1 METTQQQSIYNQ
13 SGAKDRSVDMLSRAV
28 ARLVNRCDC
37 MNLEMRLKFL
47 ARFLDNLVDGAAEK
61 AVHKNAA
68 QGFSLDSVMRR
79 SQENPDE
86 ALTQS
91 VALLTHSLRNEQG
104 LDDNTLRQF
113 YESLFAQLVPSQQAA
128 A

>member
-1 METTQQQSIYNQ
+1 MELTQQQSIYNQ

-61 AVHKNAA
+61 AVSKNATR
-68 QGFSLDSVMRR
+68 GFSLDSVMRR
-79 SQENPDE
+79 SQDNPDE

-104 LDDNTLRQF
+104 LDDKTLRQF
-113 YESLFAQLVPSQQAA
+113 YENLFVLLVPSQQAA